1 MYKKKLILSAA
12 ILTLISFSA
21 LGCSS
26 TKSSAPSDTKAS
38 SDTSSVSP
46 AVSPT
51 SAPSKTSSDAE
62 NKDKLTNK
70 EDDNVKEE
78 SDAENIM
85 TLQRKIIMIMKMLPL
100 HSLRIL
106 PKKTIWMFQNT
117 IRLKLILKRRDGPNL
132 KINIE

>member
-1 MYKKKLILSAA
+1 MNKKKLILSAA

-26 TKSSAPSDTKAS
+26 TGSSAPFDPKTS
-38 SDTSSVSP
+38 SDTSAVSP

-62 NKDKLTNK
+62 SKDKLTNK

-78 SDAENIM
+78 SDDEEYYDTSEEDNYDNENTSASSSNDSGTENNIDVPEYDPAKTNPEEEGWAEFED
-85 TLQRKIIMIMKMLPL
+85 KY
-100 HSLRIL
+100 
-106 PKKTIWMFQNT
+106 
-117 IRLKLILKRRDGPNL
+117 
-132 KINIE
+132 

>member
-70 EDDNVKEE
+70 EDDNVKDDTSEE
-78 SDAENIM
+78 DNYDNENASTSFSKDSAEENDM
-85 TLQRKIIMIMKMLPL
+85 DVPEYD
-100 HSLRIL
+100 
-106 PKKTIWMFQNT
+106 PAKTNPEEEGWAEFED
-117 IRLKLILKRRDGPNL
+117 KY
-132 KINIE
+132 

>member
-1 MYKKKLILSAA
+1 MIKNIM
-12 ILTLISFSA
+12 TLQRKN
-21 LGCSS
+21 LMM
-26 TKSSAPSDTKAS
+26 K
-38 SDTSSVSP
+38 
-46 AVSPT
+46 
-51 SAPSKTSSDAE
+51 
-62 NKDKLTNK
+62 
-70 EDDNVKEE
+70 
-78 SDAENIM
+78 NIM